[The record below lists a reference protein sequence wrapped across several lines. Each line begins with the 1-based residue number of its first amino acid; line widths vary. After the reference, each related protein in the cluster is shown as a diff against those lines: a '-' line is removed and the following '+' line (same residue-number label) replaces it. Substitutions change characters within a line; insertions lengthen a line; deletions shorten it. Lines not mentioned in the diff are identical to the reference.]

1 MNYSARE
8 VQAAYRMG
16 LTGLG
21 KFLSKSCIIYKTDIG
36 CGSVEPYFNIY
47 HHILYINHVSSYI
60 IYKPYL
66 RSKQLELL
74 TCCAHVPVRKG
85 TRVHSVPAITACWGH
100 YSTLSTNPN
109 LCRIDLRLAR
119 KFSALNHRKT
129 SGRGFPA
136 SPPGS
141 HALFCSPC
149 TSRPARRVD
158 STLRTCHSYTPLGMA
173 IHCG

>member
-66 RSKQLELL
+66 RSAQLELL

-85 TRVHSVPAITACWGH
+85 TRGVFFYCARCRPTCRLIASSSQRRLWREKKSNPCCSWHPCFTA
-100 YSTLSTNPN
+100 
-109 LCRIDLRLAR
+109 AR
-119 KFSALNHRKT
+119 PLNHVFVFAAMPLKPVSAAR
-129 SGRGFPA
+129 PL
-136 SPPGS
+136 S
-141 HALFCSPC
+141 HVVALAAKSLKLIL
-149 TSRPARRVD
+149 A
-158 STLRTCHSYTPLGMA
+158 A
-173 IHCG
+173 